1 MHNKPD
7 TDIKMPIGK
16 YIESCFVVLL
26 TSLLFA
32 GCQEVDPHMG
42 RTPLASVDETFL
54 YKDEIDLM
62 YAAYG
67 QNTDSTKFYDDY
79 IEQWATEML
88 FYEKATENIPAT
100 NDIDKLIEGY
110 RRSLVLSLYQEGL
123 ISQHLIHNISE
134 KDVLEFYERN
144 EGLFEIEEPLVRGI
158 LLKVPEKSPR
168 MNKLRTWCINRRSDD
183 LDELEKYSLAND
195 VVYDNFME
203 EWWTFPL
210 LVKKTPL
217 TEYQLGER
225 LLRNRTIEF
234 KEKGFVYFIGV
245 DTIIR
250 QGGRKPL
257 ELVENE
263 IRELLVNSRKAN
275 FIKEK
280 KRDLYYE
287 AQAEGKVWLYDN
299 SLEINSKK

>member
-1 MHNKPD
+1 
-7 TDIKMPIGK
+7 
-16 YIESCFVVLL
+16 
-26 TSLLFA
+26 
-32 GCQEVDPHMG
+32 MG
-42 RTPLASVDETFL
+42 RTPLASVGETFL

-62 YAAYG
+62 YATHG
-67 QNTDSTKFYDDY
+67 QKTDSTSFYDNY

-100 NDIDKLIEGY
+100 DDIDRLVEGY

-123 ISQHLIHNISE
+123 INQHLIHNISE
-134 KDVLEFYERN
+134 KDVLEFYQHN
-144 EGLFEIEEPLVRGI
+144 EGLFEVEEPLVRGI

-183 LDELEKYSLAND
+183 LDELEKYSLTNN

-203 EWWTFPL
+203 EWWPFSS

-225 LLRNRTIEF
+225 LSRNKTIEF
-234 KEKGFVYFIGV
+234 KDKGFVYFVGA
-245 DTIIR
+245 DTIIK

-257 ELVENE
+257 ELVESE
-263 IRELLVNSRKAN
+263 IKELLVNSRKAN

-280 KRDLYYE
+280 KRTLYNE
-287 AQAEGKVWLYDN
+287 AQVEGAVWLN
-299 SLEINSKK
+299 SKSLEVNNKKR

>member
-1 MHNKPD
+1 MLYLHNKPD

-16 YIESCFVVLL
+16 YIESYFVVLL

-42 RTPLASVDETFL
+42 RTPLASVGETFL

-62 YAAYG
+62 YATYG
-67 QNTDSTKFYDDY
+67 HKTDSTKFYDDY

-88 FYEKATENIPAT
+88 FYKKATENILAT
-100 NDIDKLIEGY
+100 DDIDKLVEGY

-123 ISQHLIHNISE
+123 INQHLVHNISD
-134 KDVLEFYERN
+134 KDVQEFYECN
-144 EGLFEIEEPLVRGI
+144 DGLFEVEEPLVRGV

-168 MNKLRTWCINRRSDD
+168 MNKLRAWCINRKSDD
-183 LDELEKYSLAND
+183 LDELEKYSLTND
-195 VVYDNFME
+195 VLYDNFME
-203 EWWTFPL
+203 EWWTLPA

-225 LLRNRTIEF
+225 LSRNKTIEF
-234 KEKGFVYFIGV
+234 KEKGFVYFVGV

-257 ELVENE
+257 ELVESE
-263 IRELLVNSRKAN
+263 IRELLINSRKAN

-280 KRDLYYE
+280 KRALYNE
-287 AQAEGKVWLYDN
+287 AQIEGAVWLN
-299 SLEINSKK
+299 GKSLE